1 MASRDRYIGW
11 CAEARRR
18 NIRFLA
24 YNTRYLILPWV
35 RVPHL
40 ASHILGKMTSQL
52 SQDWER
58 MYGLSQRP
66 SLIRADFGER
76 VTWQPTGNCSAA
88 PRAEA
93 KLPTAQA
100 EPAD

>member
-1 MASRDRYIGW
+1 MAKRGQAILVVVQAHSDMGRDRYIGW
-11 CAEARRR
+11 SAGARRR

-52 SQDWER
+52 PQHWER
-58 MYGLSQRP
+58 MYGHSVLFRRNLHRP
-66 SLIRADFGER
+66 EPL
-76 VTWQPTGNCSAA
+76 
-88 PRAEA
+88 PRHAEIILG
-93 KLPTAQA
+93 K
-100 EPAD
+100 